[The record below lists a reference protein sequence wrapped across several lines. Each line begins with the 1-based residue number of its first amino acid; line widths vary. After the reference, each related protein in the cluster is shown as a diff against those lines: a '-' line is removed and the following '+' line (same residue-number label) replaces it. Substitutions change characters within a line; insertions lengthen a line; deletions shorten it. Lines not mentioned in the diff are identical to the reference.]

1 MSSLVSLHPEGLGP
15 LVEAADLA
23 LESGRVTEAV
33 GSIRERRG
41 EGSEFLGWMDLPR
54 EREGVEALME
64 HAASVREEIDT
75 LIVVGIGGSYLGARA
90 VLEATRWRRT
100 GSGLRVLFAGHHLEA
115 HALQEVVDAVGEGEV
130 AINVISKSGTTT
142 EPAIAFRLL
151 RDRLEQAYGP
161 EKAARRIIATTDRE
175 RGALRTLAT
184 RMGYR
189 SYVVPGNVGGRF
201 SVLSPVGLFP
211 LAVAGCAIEDLLDG
225 AAAEAERCLNARLED
240 LPAVRYA
247 VLRDLA
253 LADGVRIEVL
263 ASFHPS
269 LHLMAEWWKQ
279 LFGESEGKQ
288 GGGLFPAAVDY
299 TTDLHSLGQYLQ
311 DGARILMETFIDVKS
326 PPPGPSV
333 PGSVDDLDGLDYLAG
348 RAVAE
353 INRVA
358 VGAVEDAH
366 RAGGV
371 PTQIIEM
378 PDCTEASLGSLIFFF
393 EFAVAV
399 SGRLLGV
406 NPFDQPGVEAYK
418 ANLFR
423 LLGKPGCA

>member
-1 MSSLVSLHPEGLGP
+1 MTSLVKIHPEGLGR
-15 LVEAADLA
+15 LVDAAELA
-23 LESGRVTEAV
+23 LTSDRVIEAV
-33 GSIRERRG
+33 QSIRERRG
-41 EGSEFLGWMDLPR
+41 PGSDFLGWLDLPFA
-54 EREGVEALME
+54 GCDLHE
-64 HAASVREEIDT
+64 HAAQLGGEIDT

-90 VLEATRWRRT
+90 VLEATEWRRT
-100 GSGLRVLFAGHHLEA
+100 VGPRVIFAGHHLEA
-115 HALQEVVDAVGEGEV
+115 HGLQQVLDACGEGEV

-151 RDRLEQAYGP
+151 RERIEKLYGP
-161 EKAARRIIATTDRE
+161 EKAARRIVATTDRE

-184 RMGYR
+184 RKGYAT
-189 SYVVPGNVGGRF
+189 YVVPDDVGGRF

-211 LAVAGCAIEDLLDG
+211 LAVAGCDVDGLLAG
-225 AAAEAERCLNARLED
+225 AAAEATRCRDAALTD

-253 LADGVRIEVL
+253 LADGAKVEVL

-269 LHLMAEWWKQ
+269 LRMVAEWWKQ

-288 GGGLFPAAVDY
+288 GCGLFPASVDY
-299 TTDLHSLGQYLQ
+299 TTDLHSMGQYLQ
-311 DGARILMETFIDVKS
+311 DGARILLETFVDVAS
-326 PPPGPSV
+326 PPAGPVV
-333 PGSVDDLDGLDYLAG
+333 PPSEDDLDGLDYLVG
-348 RAVAE
+348 RPVAE

-358 VGAVEDAH
+358 LPAVDEAH

-371 PTQIIEM
+371 PSQVIELA
-378 PDCTEASLGSLIFFF
+378 DLTETSVGSLLYFF

-418 ANLFR
+418 SNLFR
-423 LLGKPGCA
+423 RLGKPGSA

>member
-23 LESGRVTEAV
+23 LTSGRVQEAV
-33 GSIRERRG
+33 SSIRERRG
-41 EGSEFLGWMDLPR
+41 EGREFLGWLDLPR
-54 EREGVEALME
+54 DREQLPDLLA
-64 HAASVREEIDT
+64 HAASLREEIDT

-90 VLEATRWRRT
+90 VLEATQWRRG
-100 GSGLRVLFAGHHLEA
+100 GSGVRVLFAGHHLEA
-115 HALQEVVDAVGEGEV
+115 HALQEVLDAAGKGEV

-151 RDRLEQAYGP
+151 RERLERVYGP
-161 EKAARRIIATTDRE
+161 EKAARRTIATTDRE
-175 RGALRTLAT
+175 HGALRTLAT

-189 SYVVPGNVGGRF
+189 SYVVPADVGGRF

-211 LAVAGCAIEDLLDG
+211 LAVAGCEIEELLDG
-225 AAAEAERCLNARLED
+225 AAGEAERCLNGKLED

-253 LADGVRIEVL
+253 LADGARIEVL

-288 GGGLFPAAVDY
+288 GCGLFPASVDY

-311 DGARILMETFIDVKS
+311 DGARILIETFIDVAS

-333 PGSVDDLDGLDYLAG
+333 PESEDDLDRLDYLAG
-348 RAVAE
+348 RPVSE

-358 VGAVEDAH
+358 VGAVEEAH

-378 PDCTEASLGSLIFFF
+378 PDCTERSLGSLIWFF

-418 ANLFR
+418 TSLFR
-423 LLGKPGCA
+423 RLGKPGCV